1 MTICLFA
8 PNAFVCVIPVIT
20 NPSKVQHQEEEVP
33 TAPASNPTL
42 HKELSDRGRQI
53 LRDVVDGITFGS
65 HRGPKQFKGPKDKRV
80 ITKGRTRVT
89 YRIKGSKDIRAGL
102 SKAPKHGRWMG
113 HKHGLSKHGLSKG
126 PQDISATQSKGPED
140 LPSTESKCP
149 EDAPETSHESRAS
162 RREVLQP
169 TPTLTLIQTAT
180 LTAGA
185 NPERAPQ
192 L

>member
-1 MTICLFA
+1 M
-8 PNAFVCVIPVIT
+8 
-20 NPSKVQHQEEEVP
+20 P
-33 TAPASNPTL
+33 TPPASNPTL

-113 HKHGLSKHGLSKG
+113 HKHGLSKHCLSKHVLSKHGMSKG
-126 PQDISATQSKGPED
+126 PQDISATQSKGPKD
-140 LPSTESKCP
+140 IPSTESKCP
-149 EDAPETSHESRAS
+149 EDIRETPHESRAS

-185 NPERAPQ
+185 NP
-192 L
+192 